1 MIIINGSVR
10 ERNGSWRYRI
20 DIGIVDG
27 KRKQKEKAGFKTKK
41 EAQAAMKIAIGELL
55 KDGFIQ
61 EESTKKFGDI
71 FNEFI
76 ENEAIITRK
85 HATIVRYNSLY
96 NNHLKIF
103 DNKKMSTITSLD
115 VQSFLAKCISE
126 KSLSNDYV
134 KSIYNLLLV
143 IFNYANDKKYIKDN
157 PINSVK
163 PPKEY
168 RQVDTLKIYSL
179 EQVKQIWE
187 RIKDTRSA
195 PAFMLAFKLGLRAGE
210 IYALR
215 WTDFDFNN
223 NTVNINKQLQNQ
235 NKLWC
240 FTTLKTAN
248 SYRTIKF
255 DNELKKYLLELKN
268 LQAIQKEFYGECYV
282 INKILDKTLKSETL
296 LEVNDL
302 VNIKENG
309 AMLNT
314 NSCKVISRICK
325 DELKIEFKMHNLRHT
340 HATLLLEKGINPKYI
355 SDRLGHSKL
364 EFTLKLY
371 THITRSMDEQAVD
384 TLNFSL

>member
-1 MIIINGSVR
+1 MNGSVR

-41 EAQAAMKIAIGELL
+41 EAQVAMKIAIGELL
-55 KDGFIQ
+55 KEGIIQ
-61 EESTKKFGDI
+61 EESNKKFADI

-76 ENEAIITRK
+76 DKEAIITRK

-96 NNHLKIF
+96 NNHLIEFEDKKIK
-103 DNKKMSTITSLD
+103 DVTSMD
-115 VQSFLAKCISE
+115 IQRFLVKCVSE

-134 KSIYNLLLV
+134 KSMYNLLLV
-143 IFNYANDKKYIKDN
+143 IFNYAHGKKYIKDN
-157 PINSVK
+157 PVDSVT

-168 RQVDTLKIYSL
+168 RQLSDLKIYSL
-179 EQVKQIWE
+179 HEIKLIWD

-195 PAFMLAFKLGLRAGE
+195 SAFMIAFKLGLRAGE

-215 WTDFDFNN
+215 WSDFDFVN
-223 NTVNINKQLQNQ
+223 NTVNINKQLQYQ
-235 NKLWC
+235 NKKWC
-240 FTTLKTAN
+240 FTTLKTTN
-248 SYRTIKF
+248 SYRKIKF
-255 DNELKKYLLELKN
+255 DNELKAYLLELKSKQK
-268 LQAIQKEFYGECYV
+268 LHKEFYGECYKN
-282 INKILDKTLKSETL
+282 NKITDKSSKDESILI
-296 LEVNDL
+296 VDDL

-309 AMLNT
+309 EMLNT

-325 DELKIEFKMHNLRHT
+325 NELDIDFKMHNLRHT